1 MKENKK
7 AVRLWLYQSTAN
19 YKKPTSFQL
28 KESYPLPP
36 YSTIIG
42 MVHNLCNYKEYKEM
56 EISVQGKYHSKVN
69 ELYTRYEFSHKFEEE
84 DRKRLKRCKK
94 CYSLNNKDAKVCEN
108 CGSHEMEI
116 LKISR
121 GTHQYRNIVFPGI
134 DKYPELGSEVKYLS
148 EEEYR
153 DAKENFITVSKGPT
167 TVELL
172 VDVELLIHV
181 IPKDQSLIKEI
192 EQAFLYPREYPSL
205 GRREDLAV
213 IKEVKVV
220 DIFEEELEEDIE
232 LDSDMA
238 AYVPINLLDNESIIL
253 EGADSG
259 IRNRGT
265 RYKITKDYE
274 LVNYG
279 TNNKPKIFRKWNKVD
294 VLYTTGIGAVGG
306 EVIYKDSDNNIVF
319 KA

>member
-7 AVRLWLYQSTAN
+7 AVRLKLYQSTAN

-42 MVHNLCNYKEYKEM
+42 MVHNLCNYDEYKEM
-56 EISVQGKYHSKVN
+56 EISVQGKYHSRVN
-69 ELYTRYEFSHKFEEE
+69 DLFTRYEFKNGMKYEAERHQ
-84 DRKRLKRCKK
+84 LK
-94 CYSLNNKDAKVCEN
+94 VGEF
-108 CGSHEMEI
+108 G
-116 LKISR
+116 
-121 GTHQYRNIVFPGI
+121 
-134 DKYPELGSEVKYLS
+134 
-148 EEEYR
+148 
-153 DAKENFITVSKGPT
+153 VSVGVSP
-167 TVELL
+167 VELL
-172 VDVELLIHV
+172 VDVDLLIHV

-192 EQAFLYPREYPSL
+192 EQAFQYPREYPSL
-205 GRREDLAV
+205 GRREDLV
-213 IKEVKVV
+213 IIKEVKIV
-220 DIFEEELEEDIE
+220 DVFEKELKEDLE
-232 LDSDMA
+232 LDQDIA
-238 AYVPINLLDNESIIL
+238 AYIPLNLLENESIIL

-265 RYKITKDYE
+265 RYKITKNYE

-279 TNNKPKIFRKWNKVD
+279 TNKKPKIFRKWNKVD

-306 EVIYKDSDNNIVF
+306 EVIYKDNDNNIVF